1 LFFYRPKGLSRFL
14 DVNEKAC
21 LDLGYT
27 RQEMLSM
34 TAYDINPAFND
45 SVRNQVDRKLRQ
57 SGFAIIESRHR
68 RKDGST
74 FPVEINI
81 KYVRLDRGYIVTVVR
96 ELTQRKQATEALK
109 KSEEK
114 FSKAFRESPLVLTLT
129 SARGERYIEVN
140 ENYEH
145 CTGFRREEV
154 IGRTP
159 ADLVVCV
166 DPGQRTELTNRLL
179 AGGTVRNVE
188 CQYRAKDGN
197 LRTALTSAQLIEIE
211 GEPYVLAVTADIT
224 RRKKAEEALRGS
236 EERLRLATQAGKMYT
251 SEWDAATNVIVRS
264 VESADVLGWTDAPA
278 NSTYEQM
285 LASVHRDDREKL
297 VASAAALTP
306 ENPTLQIS
314 YRVLRPDGTVVWL
327 EETGRAFFGAQ
338 GNLLRVVSL
347 VADVTERKL
356 AEETLSTLSRRLIAA
371 HEQERTRLATE
382 LHDDLN
388 QRMAILHIGLGQLE
402 QYLSGL
408 SSGAREQ
415 LQSIAVATQVSSSL
429 HNISQQLHPSNLDL
443 LGLVPSV
450 GSLCR
455 DLSVQHNLQIHFDQH
470 GIPARLPED
479 VALCLFRI
487 AQEAL
492 QNVVKHSGA
501 ASAKVELSGHDDR
514 IELCISDSGA
524 GFNPDSTK
532 QAPGLGLIS
541 MRERLQLVGGHLSVE
556 SDASHGTRIRVL
568 IRLHAIDPH
577 VDK

>member
-1 LFFYRPKGLSRFL
+1 
-14 DVNEKAC
+14 
-21 LDLGYT
+21 
-27 RQEMLSM
+27 M

-224 RRKKAEEALRGS
+224 RR
-236 EERLRLATQAGKMYT
+236 
-251 SEWDAATNVIVRS
+251 
-264 VESADVLGWTDAPA
+264 
-278 NSTYEQM
+278 
-285 LASVHRDDREKL
+285 
-297 VASAAALTP
+297 
-306 ENPTLQIS
+306 
-314 YRVLRPDGTVVWL
+314 
-327 EETGRAFFGAQ
+327 
-338 GNLLRVVSL
+338 
-347 VADVTERKL
+347 
-356 AEETLSTLSRRLIAA
+356 
-371 HEQERTRLATE
+371 
-382 LHDDLN
+382 
-388 QRMAILHIGLGQLE
+388 
-402 QYLSGL
+402 
-408 SSGAREQ
+408 
-415 LQSIAVATQVSSSL
+415 
-429 HNISQQLHPSNLDL
+429 
-443 LGLVPSV
+443 
-450 GSLCR
+450 
-455 DLSVQHNLQIHFDQH
+455 
-470 GIPARLPED
+470 
-479 VALCLFRI
+479 
-487 AQEAL
+487 
-492 QNVVKHSGA
+492 
-501 ASAKVELSGHDDR
+501 
-514 IELCISDSGA
+514 
-524 GFNPDSTK
+524 
-532 QAPGLGLIS
+532 
-541 MRERLQLVGGHLSVE
+541 
-556 SDASHGTRIRVL
+556 
-568 IRLHAIDPH
+568 
-577 VDK
+577 

>member
-179 AGGTVRNVE
+179 AGGCSQRRVPVPRERWQPAYRLNFRAAHRN
-188 CQYRAKDGN
+188 R
-197 LRTALTSAQLIEIE
+197 
-211 GEPYVLAVTADIT
+211 
-224 RRKKAEEALRGS
+224 
-236 EERLRLATQAGKMYT
+236 
-251 SEWDAATNVIVRS
+251 
-264 VESADVLGWTDAPA
+264 
-278 NSTYEQM
+278 
-285 LASVHRDDREKL
+285 
-297 VASAAALTP
+297 
-306 ENPTLQIS
+306 
-314 YRVLRPDGTVVWL
+314 
-327 EETGRAFFGAQ
+327 GRAVCA
-338 GNLLRVVSL
+338 
-347 VADVTERKL
+347 
-356 AEETLSTLSRRLIAA
+356 RR
-371 HEQERTRLATE
+371 HCG
-382 LHDDLN
+382 HHP
-388 QRMAILHIGLGQLE
+388 AING
-402 QYLSGL
+402 
-408 SSGAREQ
+408 
-415 LQSIAVATQVSSSL
+415 
-429 HNISQQLHPSNLDL
+429 
-443 LGLVPSV
+443 
-450 GSLCR
+450 
-455 DLSVQHNLQIHFDQH
+455 
-470 GIPARLPED
+470 
-479 VALCLFRI
+479 
-487 AQEAL
+487 
-492 QNVVKHSGA
+492 
-501 ASAKVELSGHDDR
+501 
-514 IELCISDSGA
+514 
-524 GFNPDSTK
+524 
-532 QAPGLGLIS
+532 
-541 MRERLQLVGGHLSVE
+541 
-556 SDASHGTRIRVL
+556 
-568 IRLHAIDPH
+568 
-577 VDK
+577 